1 VVLLRRSG
9 LSIAL
14 ALGLLVGLTACA
26 NSPGSDALERSL
38 QADPQLTNGGETPRP
53 SPSVTAQLPE
63 DFPAELPRYPNARL
77 VAVERAVGE
86 NAETV
91 TRWETSDSGDRVQQF
106 YQEVLA
112 ENNWAIA
119 PSTGSSGLEARQGS
133 LTMQL
138 VLEAAAPAT
147 ASPSPSSPTASPPA
161 SPGATASPSP
171 SPSAPAAS
179 PTQFSI
185 RYSRGNG
192 SAPASPPASPSATET
207 PQAGSGASL
216 GEILGGG
223 SSGQRFTDLDQAPEP
238 FRGAIAALAELGVF
252 APPAGKNVAPAST
265 FKPNAT
271 LTRREFARWLFRA
284 NNALYANQPA
294 RQIRP
299 AVGTSTPA
307 FQDIRPQD
315 PDFGAIQGLA
325 EAGIIPSPLSG
336 DAGATTFRP
345 EVPLSRETLL
355 LWKVPLDS
363 RQGLPAPNL
372 ETLKQTWG
380 FQDAAKIDPRVQRAL
395 IADYQSGD
403 QSNVR
408 RAFGYTT
415 LFQPKKL
422 VTRAEAAA
430 VLGYFGTQ
438 GDGLSAQEALQTAQS
453 AAEAEA
459 SAAPSSPAPSSP
471 APSSPAASPAP

>member
-1 VVLLRRSG
+1 MVLLRRSG

-14 ALGLLVGLTACA
+14 ALGLVVGLTACA
-26 NSPGSDALERSL
+26 NAPGSDALERSL
-38 QADPQLTNGGETPRP
+38 QADPQLANGGLGGSPSP

-63 DFPAELPRYPNARL
+63 DFPAELPRYPNATL
-77 VAVERAVGE
+77 VAVERAIGD
-86 NAETV
+86 NAATV
-91 TRWETSDSGDRVQQF
+91 TRWETPDSGDRVRQF

-119 PSTGSSGLEARQGS
+119 PSAGGTGLEARQGT

-138 VLEAAAPAT
+138 TLEPGAPAT
-147 ASPSPSSPTASPPA
+147 ASPSPSPTASPTASPAPA
-161 SPGATASPSP
+161 SP
-171 SPSAPAAS
+171 SPSAPAAT

-185 RYSRGNG
+185 RYSRGDG
-192 SAPASPPASPSATET
+192 SAPASPTASPSASET
-207 PQAGSGASL
+207 PQAGASL
-216 GEILGGG
+216 GDILGGG
-223 SSGQRFTDLDQAPEP
+223 SGSQRFTDLDQAPEP

-252 APPAGKNVAPAST
+252 APPAGGSAAST
-265 FKPNAT
+265 FQPNAT

-294 RQIRP
+294 RQIRA

-325 EAGIIPSPLSG
+325 EAGIIPSPLAG

-345 EVPLSRETLL
+345 EVSLSRETLL

-459 SAAPSSPAPSSP
+459 PASPSSPAPESP
-471 APSSPAASPAP
+471 APASPAASPTP